1 MVVIWI
7 TVAVLV
13 LSLIAEWLHARRIR
27 KIATLAFGARR
38 RASMLGMLSPWLR
51 VAAQTVLAW
60 GLASLIHLPPQTVG
74 STDINLGQMRH
85 VVILLDVSP
94 SMRLQDAGQE
104 RQLARMRRAK
114 ELIESL
120 FDRVPIQ
127 QYRLSVIAFY
137 DKAIPV
143 VIDTKDIE
151 VVKNCFADLPLH
163 YAFKGKQTNLFAGL
177 EAAAQI
183 AKPWNPEST
192 ILIVVT
198 DGDTVPATGMPKL
211 PASIVRTLLV
221 GVGDP
226 FAGKFI
232 DGRQSRQDVSTLRQ
246 VATRIGGEFHNGNEQ
261 HISTAAIQR
270 LTAQSRRK
278 AFRELTLRDYALAA
292 VVCGAGVLA
301 LLPLGLHYFG
311 TRWQPGKRL
320 TSGWPAAQPAIRE
333 RAVRNRDSLA
343 SASRQ

>member
-1 MVVIWI
+1 MVVAIVTAI
-7 TVAVLV
+7 AFA
-13 LSLIAEWLHARRIR
+13 LSLLAEWLHWRRTR
-27 KIATLAFGARR
+27 RLAGLAFGPSRR
-38 RASMLGMLSPWLR
+38 PTLLGQLSPWIR
-51 VAAQTVLAW
+51 VASQTGLAW
-60 GLASLIHLPPQTVG
+60 GLAMLMSLEPRTVG
-74 STDINLGQMRH
+74 GVDVNPQQPRH

-94 SMRLQDAGQE
+94 SMRLQDAGNDK
-104 RQLARMRRAK
+104 QLVRMQRAR

-151 VVKNCFADLPLH
+151 VVKNCFADIPLH

-177 EAAAQI
+177 EAAANL
-183 AKPWNPEST
+183 ARPWNPQST

-211 PASIVRTLLV
+211 PASIARTLLV
-221 GVGDP
+221 GIGDP
-226 FAGKFI
+226 ISGKFI

-246 VATRIGGEFHNGNEQ
+246 VANRLGGEFHNGNEQ

-270 LTAQSRRK
+270 LTAQNGK
-278 AFRELTLRDYALAA
+278 KGFRELTLRDYALLA
-292 VVCGAGVLA
+292 VIAGGAVLA
-301 LLPLGLHYFG
+301 LLPLALHYFG
-311 TRWQPGKRL
+311 TRWRPGKEVAL
-320 TSGWPAAQPAIRE
+320 TSR
-333 RAVRNRDSLA
+333 S
-343 SASRQ
+343 